1 MLEELVKIPTDT
13 LIDMLYI
20 IAGDLAITAN
30 DAAEI
35 RTNSTRVAT

>member
-1 MLEELVKIPTDT
+1 MPEELVKIPTDT

-20 IAGDLAITAN
+20 IAGDLATAAN
-30 DAAEI
+30 DATEI